1 MLVNTYLAGNWSIFE
16 GEKPCSTDYALCRAY
31 YFSRQ
36 LSKLA
41 SFPGQYL
48 ITYSTVRKYSEGRPG
63 RSGHVREGLGDQVM
77 RGKAWEIRSCE
88 GRPGRSGHARE
99 GLGDRVMRGKA
110 WEIRSC
116 EGMPGRSGHAREGLG
131 GQVMRGKAWEI
142 RSCEGRP
149 GRSGHVR
156 SRKVDRQ

>member
-1 MLVNTYLAGNWSIFE
+1 MYTPTISHTDDDITEQSSMSVVTGQCCVLVNTYLAGNWSIYE
-16 GEKPCSTDYALCRAY
+16 GEKPCSIDYALCRAY

-88 GRPGRSGHARE
+88 GRPG
-99 GLGDRVMRGKA
+99 K
-110 WEIRSC
+110 
-116 EGMPGRSGHAREGLG
+116 
-131 GQVMRGKAWEI
+131 I

-149 GRSGHVR
+149 GRSGHAREGLGDQVMQG
-156 SRKVDRQ
+156 KAWEDQVM